1 MVHGMSWPMGMWAFP
16 GPGIEPVS
24 PELQM
29 NEEGFPGGSE
39 GEESACNAGD
49 PGSIPELGRYS
60 EEGNGNPSSV
70 LQGGF
75 LTSGPPGKPLIC
87 LLKDILNASKLKC
100 SLKMKKKVS
109 KEEFIL
115 EVGILRDIWG

>member
-1 MVHGMSWPMGMWAFP
+1 MGMWAFL

-75 LTSGPPGKPLIC
+75 LTSGPPEK
-87 LLKDILNASKLKC
+87 
-100 SLKMKKKVS
+100 SLT
-109 KEEFIL
+109 L
-115 EVGILRDIWG
+115 YN

>member
-1 MVHGMSWPMGMWAFP
+1 MGMWAFP

-75 LTSGPPGKPLIC
+75 LTSGQPGKSLIC